1 MTDERKWPELS
12 EELSR
17 KALDVVH
24 DCVHRYLV
32 DKTMTKA
39 ELKAATDA
47 VYNTITGLADWQAA
61 RLIEAVQK
69 ELDL

>member
-1 MTDERKWPELS
+1 MSGERTWPELS

-17 KALDVVH
+17 KALDVVT

-32 DKTMTKA
+32 EKTMTKG

-47 VYNTITGLADWQAA
+47 VYNTITGLADWNAA
-61 RLIEAVQK
+61 RIIEKVQK
-69 ELDL
+69 ELGL